1 MNNCKQNDCGW
12 CYDRSGMSNDTN
24 GACLAPAE
32 CAVNNWPTETAIDN
46 TGMNG
51 EVDTPTYR
59 IGDTLYRINP
69 VGSYA
74 LYWSGKKWQE
84 SQNVTN
90 RTVMTAGVLEK

>member
-1 MNNCKQNDCGW
+1 MLAMN
-12 CYDRSGMSNDTN
+12 
-24 GACLAPAE
+24 
-32 CAVNNWPTETAIDN
+32 NNWPTETAIDN

-69 VGSYA
+69 AGSYA

-84 SQNVTN
+84 SQRMTN
-90 RTVMTAGVLEK
+90 AAVRLNGVLER